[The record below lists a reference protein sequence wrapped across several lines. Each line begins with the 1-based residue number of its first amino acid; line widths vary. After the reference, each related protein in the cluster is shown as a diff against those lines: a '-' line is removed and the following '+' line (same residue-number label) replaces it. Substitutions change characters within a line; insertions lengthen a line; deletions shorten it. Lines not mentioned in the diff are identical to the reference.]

1 MHTNEMRELGAAELD
16 QVAGGLDI
24 GPFHISY
31 SRGSGAIDVGIG
43 DTGVY
48 IGPNGAGWYSG
59 DKFGQIRFR

>member
-1 MHTNEMRELGAAELD
+1 MHTNELNAGELD
-16 QVAGGLDI
+16 LVAGGLDI

-31 SRGSGAIDVGIG
+31 SAGCRCIDVGVG

-59 DKFGQIRFR
+59 DKYGQVKFPH